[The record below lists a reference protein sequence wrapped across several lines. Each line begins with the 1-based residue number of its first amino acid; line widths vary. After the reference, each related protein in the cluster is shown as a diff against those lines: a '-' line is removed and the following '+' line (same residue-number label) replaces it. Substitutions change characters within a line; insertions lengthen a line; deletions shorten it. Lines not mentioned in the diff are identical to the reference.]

1 MLISMTGFGQG
12 EATSAT
18 SSVTVEVRSVNHRF
32 LDLAFKLPRV
42 IQNREADIKDI
53 VRAKLARGRF
63 TITINIESPMSGRAI
78 TINEHVLETYL
89 TQLRAFA
96 RKHNLDERLSMEA
109 LIQLPEVVTAK
120 ELEPGEDEVWPL
132 VEKSL
137 NGALDACTKMRVDE
151 GKALEKDLVHRMQ
164 IIDRT
169 VSAIEKLSPEVARQ
183 SSPVRIVV
191 SGPSGAGETT
201 LVDRLLAADPLIHR
215 SISATTRA
223 PRPGEKE
230 GTDYFFVAR
239 PRFDELK
246 QNNELIERAEV
257 HGQLYGTRQTYVEE
271 HLAAGFDV
279 LPNIDIQGGDR
290 VKRMFPGAVMVF
302 I

>member
-53 VRAKLARGRF
+53 VRAKLARGRV

-96 RKHNLDERLSMEA
+96 RKHNLDEHLSMEA

-169 VSAIEKLSPEVARQ
+169 VSAIEKLSPEVAKQQVEALRKRVAQ
-183 SSPVRIVV
+183 L
-191 SGPSGAGETT
+191 AGE
-201 LVDRLLAADPLIHR
+201 VQVNEDRIAVEIVMLADKTDFTEEITRLRSHEAQFNKALKDGGEVSKKLTYILQEMHR
-215 SISATTRA
+215 EASTIGAKASGSEVIQHVVVLKEET
-223 PRPGEKE
+223 EKLRE
-230 GTDYFFVAR
+230 QV
-239 PRFDELK
+239 
-246 QNNELIERAEV
+246 QNLE
-257 HGQLYGTRQTYVEE
+257 
-271 HLAAGFDV
+271 
-279 LPNIDIQGGDR
+279 
-290 VKRMFPGAVMVF
+290 
-302 I
+302 